1 MAESTKETA
10 GTQYSLSN
18 PATSLADIIA
28 ALQQSAGS
36 IPDTYTQP
44 AYQALVDPSV
54 RGVQSLADQ
63 LGVQFTYD
71 RDAIEKIYQDAT
83 KASLRTEMG
92 SGTENKYY
100 QHLADAQN
108 TALDTIRQQYGSAV
122 ASGASKGM
130 QAANMLSTILGT
142 TQTANEEATQ
152 LAVDR
157 QALVNQYAQQ
167 LRQDSVDALKYSNDM
182 ASQIGT
188 LSHQLYNDDIQKL
201 TAQLAYNQAINTDA
215 AGYAAN
221 KYTAQSNLAGTLAS
235 AGAGI
240 YNNNQSSIAAIQS
253 AIEQANAQR
262 YAADKGQYQ
271 KLEYAG
277 GYTVHQ

>member
-54 RGVQSLADQ
+54 RSAQSLADQ

-71 RDAIEKIYQDAT
+71 RDAIEKIYQNAT
-83 KASLRTEMG
+83 KASLKTEMG

-122 ASGASKGM
+122 ASGASRGM
-130 QAANMLSTILGT
+130 QAANMLSAILGT

-157 QALVNQYAQQ
+157 QALVNKYAQQ
-167 LRQDSVDALKYSNDM
+167 LRQDSVDALKYSNDT
-182 ASQIGT
+182 ANQIGT

-235 AGAGI
+235 AGAGV
-240 YNNNQSSIAAIQS
+240 YNNNQSSVAAIQS

-277 GYTVHQ
+277 GYAVHQ

>member
-10 GTQYSLSN
+10 GTQYSLN
-18 PATSLADIIA
+18 NTGMSLTDIIA
-28 ALQQSAGS
+28 ALQQAAGS
-36 IPDTYTQP
+36 VQDTYTQP
-44 AYQALVDPSV
+44 AYQDLTSSSV
-54 RGVQSLADQ
+54 RDVKSLADQ

-83 KASLRTEMG
+83 KSALRTEMN

-130 QAANMLSTILGT
+130 QAANMLSAILGT

-182 ASQIGT
+182 ASQVGT

-221 KYTAQSNLAGTLAS
+221 KYTANSNLAGTLAS

-240 YNNNQSSIAAIQS
+240 YNNNQSAIASIQA

-277 GYTVHQ
+277 GYSVSQ